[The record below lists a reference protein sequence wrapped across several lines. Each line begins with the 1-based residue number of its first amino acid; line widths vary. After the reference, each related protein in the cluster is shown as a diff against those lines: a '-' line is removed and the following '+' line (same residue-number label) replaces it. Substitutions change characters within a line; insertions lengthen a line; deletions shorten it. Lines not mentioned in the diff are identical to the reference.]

1 VIVLSSAPF
10 QIQKIKQL
18 SIPVHDLDVA
28 VAFYQEK
35 LGLPLLFRVPNMAF
49 LDCDGIRI
57 LLSVPETK
65 QFDHP
70 SSIVYFQVED
80 IDASYQALLAR
91 NVSFIGKPHK
101 IAEMNQ
107 IETWM
112 VFFKDPDENVHALT
126 AEKPV
131 SAKA

>member
-1 VIVLSSAPF
+1 MMSSAPF

-18 SIPVHDLDVA
+18 SIPVHELDAA
-28 VAFYQEK
+28 VAFYQEN

-57 LLSVPETK
+57 LLSVPETEK
-65 QFDHP
+65 LDHP

-91 NVSFIGKPHK
+91 DVHFIGKPHK

>member
-1 VIVLSSAPF
+1 LSSALF

-57 LLSVPETK
+57 LLSVPEIK

-70 SSIVYFQVED
+70 SSIVYFRKSLEVLPGTLVNPLRPPHGTIGQVGFQP
-80 IDASYQALLAR
+80 AFR
-91 NVSFIGKPHK
+91 
-101 IAEMNQ
+101 NQ
-107 IETWM
+107 ILQISPSGRAACANRTG
-112 VFFKDPDENVHALT
+112 DLLCR
-126 AEKPV
+126 
-131 SAKA
+131 